1 LRLYYAEVTEG
12 SNVDGGDEDN
22 QGFPLCQL
30 EYFSP
35 APFDCCEQ
43 ELLRSEGYHIVMIRY
58 ICVNSMIE
66 IKKN

>member
-1 LRLYYAEVTEG
+1 
-12 SNVDGGDEDN
+12 VDGGDEDN